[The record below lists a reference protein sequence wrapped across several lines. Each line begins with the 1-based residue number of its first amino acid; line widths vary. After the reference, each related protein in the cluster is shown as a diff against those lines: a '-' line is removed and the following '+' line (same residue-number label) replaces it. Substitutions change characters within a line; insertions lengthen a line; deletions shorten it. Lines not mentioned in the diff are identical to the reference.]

1 MIKLDKKLSA
11 EAYAELQECVHCG
24 FCLPNCPT
32 YRLLGVEADSPRGR
46 IRLMKAYA
54 DGEIGITEGLV
65 EHLSLCLLCRNCE
78 TVCPS
83 GVEFG
88 LAMDD
93 TRQQIEKNTKRD
105 LSERIARW
113 LLLSFT
119 FSSLGRTRLALRLS
133 KLPGSGY
140 AMKKLGLASFIKQ
153 MQSLPNQGDY
163 INPTKKSAYPAE
175 GKGRYKVAMLAGCIM
190 STVLS
195 EIDRAT
201 IRVLNKNGCDVI
213 LPARQTC
220 CGALHQHEGALDRTL
235 ELAKKNIR
243 AFSKYDFDSLIVNS
257 AGCGATMKEYGRL
270 LANDLNWSE
279 GAEEFS
285 GKVKDLSEFLAE
297 IPIND
302 NLGEVNLTITYQDP
316 CHLAHGQRIK
326 QQPRNILQ
334 LIPGLKLVDMK
345 TPDQC
350 GGAAGIYSTVYP
362 EMAERILEA
371 RMREITATGASA
383 IVASNP
389 PCYIQYSTAKNI
401 SMKVYHIA
409 ELLDMSYRN
418 FSGSSLS

>member
-1 MIKLDKKLSA
+1 MDKKISA

-32 YRLLGVEADSPRGR
+32 YRLLGIEADSPRGR

-65 EHLSLCLLCRNCE
+65 EHLSLCLVCRNCE

-88 LAMDD
+88 LAMDA
-93 TRQQIEKNTKRD
+93 TRQEIERNTKRSI
-105 LSERIARW
+105 SERIARW

-119 FSSLGRTRLALRLS
+119 FSSLARVRLALKLS
-133 KLPGSGY
+133 KLPGANY
-140 AMKKLGLASFIKQ
+140 AMKKLGLANFIKP
-153 MQSLPNQGDY
+153 MQSLPNQGKYLDR
-163 INPTKKSAYPAE
+163 KKKAYRAE
-175 GKGRYKVAMLAGCIM
+175 GNSRYKVAMLAGCIM
-190 STVLS
+190 STALA

-213 LPARQTC
+213 LPTQQVC

-235 ELAKKNIR
+235 ELAKKNIK
-243 AFSKYDFDSLIVNS
+243 AFSKYDFDALVVNS
-257 AGCGATMKEYGRL
+257 AGCGATMKEYGKL
-270 LANDLNWSE
+270 LAKDPNWSE
-279 GAEEFS
+279 QAQEFS
-285 GKVKDLSEFLAE
+285 GKVRDLSEFLAE

-302 NLGEVNLTITYQDP
+302 ELGEVKITVTYQDP

-326 QQPRNILQ
+326 QQPRKILQ
-334 LIPGLKLVDMK
+334 MIPGLKLVEMK
-345 TPDQC
+345 IPDQC
-350 GGAAGIYSTVYP
+350 CGAAGIYSMIHPDV
-362 EMAERILEA
+362 AERILDT
-371 RMREITATGASA
+371 RMLEITETGASA

-389 PCYIQYSTAKNI
+389 PCYIQYSTAKNK

-409 ELLDMSYRN
+409 ELLDISYRN
-418 FSGSSLS
+418 LSESSLS

>member
-1 MIKLDKKLSA
+1 MARLEKKLSA

-65 EHLSLCLLCRNCE
+65 KHLSLCLVCRNCE

-93 TRQQIEKNTKRD
+93 ARYQIEKNTKR
-105 LSERIARW
+105 SISKRMTRW

-119 FSSLGRTRLALRLS
+119 FSSLSRVRFVLGLS

-140 AMKKLGLASFIKQ
+140 LMKKLELASFIKP
-153 MQSLPNQGDY
+153 MQSLNRQDY
-163 INPTKKSAYPAE
+163 VNPSKKSVYPAE
-175 GKGRYKVAMLAGCIM
+175 GKSRYKVAMLAGCIM

-195 EIDRAT
+195 KIDRAT
-201 IRVLNKNGCDVI
+201 IRVLNKNGCDIV
-213 LPARQTC
+213 LPTQQKC

-235 ELAKKNIR
+235 ELAKKNIK
-243 AFSKYDFDSLIVNS
+243 AFSKYDFDMLIVNS

-270 LANDLNWSE
+270 FASDSRWR
-279 GAEEFS
+279 EEAKKFS
-285 GKVKDLSEFLAE
+285 TKVKDLSEFLAE

-302 NLGEVNLTITYQDP
+302 NFGEVKLKIAYQDP

-326 QQPRNILQ
+326 KEPRKILQ
-334 LIPGLKLVDMK
+334 MIPGLTLVELK

-350 GGAAGIYSTVYP
+350 CGAAGIYSMLYP

-371 RMREITATGASA
+371 RMQEISATGASA

-389 PCYIQYSTAKNI
+389 PCYIQYSGTNSI
-401 SMKVYHIA
+401 RVYHIA

-418 FSGSSLS
+418 FSGSSSA